1 LWNIN
6 KNRVLNPKKYQVMMQ
21 KWKIWRRNSMYTVIN
36 GKVDANFQDLDALLE
51 ELKLM
56 ELEQSRF
63 VEH

>member
-1 LWNIN
+1 
-6 KNRVLNPKKYQVMMQ
+6 
-21 KWKIWRRNSMYTVIN
+21 MYTVIN